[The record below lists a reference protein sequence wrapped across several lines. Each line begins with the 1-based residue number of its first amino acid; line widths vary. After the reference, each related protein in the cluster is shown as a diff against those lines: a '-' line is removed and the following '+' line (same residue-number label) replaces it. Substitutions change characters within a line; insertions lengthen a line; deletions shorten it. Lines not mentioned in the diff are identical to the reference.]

1 MSSFD
6 DTTLAVAK
14 VYASAMLQLAEAR
27 GEADRLSDEIAQLA
41 SYAASN
47 ENFHDFLTDPL
58 ADLDERAESLERMF
72 RGRASDLL
80 VDSLQVLNR
89 KGRIGLLAAVAEV
102 LAEALDDLRGRV
114 AVQVKSAVPLTDDLR
129 TRLAAAVK
137 KSTGSEARLQES
149 VDPALVGGMVVQIGD
164 SKMDASVVS
173 RLKGLRAAMLARASK
188 QIYGGAHVES

>member
-114 AVQVKSAVPLTDDLR
+114 AVQVKSAVPLTDDLPPDEWMR
-129 TRLAAAVK
+129 RRRASPSPTVAAGRQP
-137 KSTGSEARLQES
+137 SSSSSLPPPWS
-149 VDPALVGGMVVQIGD
+149 
-164 SKMDASVVS
+164 S
-173 RLKGLRAAMLARASK
+173 RRSSARAAPTPATPPPGSPT
-188 QIYGGAHVES
+188 